1 MNYSEIF
8 YAAVLMFGIFLSAIS
23 QTMLK
28 KAAMKTYRTRLGE
41 YLNILVVSAYF
52 IFMVTT
58 LISVYAYR
66 GLTLSLGLVL
76 ESTSYIYVTIF
87 GVTLFKEKLNLKKVA
102 GLVLIMGGIIVYAL
116 LG

>member
-1 MNYSEIF
+1 M
-8 YAAVLMFGIFLSAIS
+8 AGVLLSAIS

-28 KAAMKTYRTRLGE
+28 KAAMKTYNSRIRE
-41 YLNILVVSAYF
+41 YLNILVIFAYLIF
-52 IFMVTT
+52 IGTT

-66 GLTLSLGLVL
+66 ELTLSMGLML

-87 GVTLFKEKLNLKKVA
+87 GAAFFKEKFNLKKLA
-102 GLVLIMGGIIVYAL
+102 GLLLIVGGIFVYAL

>member
-1 MNYSEIF
+1 MNYSEMF
-8 YAAVLMFGIFLSAIS
+8 YAVVLMFGIFLSAIS

-28 KAAMKTYRTRLGE
+28 KAAMKTYRTRLRE
-41 YLNILVVSAYF
+41 YLNVLVVSAYF
-52 IFMVTT
+52 IFIGTT

-87 GVTLFKEKLNLKKVA
+87 GVTLFKEELNFKKAA
-102 GLVLIMGGIIVYAL
+102 GLVLIIGGIFVYAL